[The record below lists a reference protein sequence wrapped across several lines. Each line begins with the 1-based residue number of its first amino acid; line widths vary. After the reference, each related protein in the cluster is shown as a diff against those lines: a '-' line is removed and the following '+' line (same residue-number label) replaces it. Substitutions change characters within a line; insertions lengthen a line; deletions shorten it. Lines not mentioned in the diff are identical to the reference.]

1 MIPIMRPDLPE
12 LSEYVAL
19 LEKIWDSRMLSNFAE
34 YSKQLESIASD
45 YLEVPART
53 VVSGDIGLTCAI
65 AALQIPPGSTCLLPS
80 FTFNSTVNAVLWN
93 QLIPVFVD
101 IDPRTL
107 NLDLGSA
114 ETIAGLSGPKLIIAT
129 HVFGN
134 PADSEGL
141 GLLAQKHAAKLLF
154 DAAHGYGSIRDG
166 AKVGGLGDV
175 EVFSLSGTKPVT
187 CAEGGL
193 VTSHDEDFLQR
204 FDYYRAYGFQGDYNS
219 IHQGLNGKMSELH
232 AALGT
237 LALPM
242 IEGALSRR
250 HEQVDRYR
258 RNLSGIDGLSFQEVR
273 EQDRSTFKDF
283 AVILGSNRER
293 EMVENALAAQDVQ
306 TKRYFRPCHRMDAFR
321 PYAMSSLPATE
332 DIYRRILCLPAFA
345 SLEDAQIDSICETLR
360 NSLSGVATGGS

>member
-1 MIPIMRPDLPE
+1 MRPELPE

-34 YSKQLESIASD
+34 YSKQLEQIVSD
-45 YLEVPART
+45 YLDVQART

-107 NLDLGSA
+107 NLDIESA
-114 ETIAGLSGPKLIIAT
+114 QKMAGLSGPKLVIAT

-134 PADSEGL
+134 PADSDSL
-141 GLLAQKHAAKLLF
+141 QALAKKHGAKLLF
-154 DAAHGYGSIRDG
+154 DAAHGYGSIREG
-166 AKVGGLGDV
+166 VKVGGLGDV

-193 VTSHDEDFLQR
+193 VTSKDEEFLER
-204 FDYYRAYGFQGDYNS
+204 FEFYRAYGFQGDYNS
-219 IHQGLNGKMSELH
+219 LYQGMNGKMSELH

-242 IEGALSRR
+242 IESALGRR
-250 HEQVDRYR
+250 HEQVIRYR
-258 RNLSGIDGLSFQEVR
+258 RNLSDIEGLEFQAVR
-273 EQDRSTFKDF
+273 QQDRSTFKDL
-283 AVILGSNRER
+283 AVILATQEDRQRVEKALSER
-293 EMVENALAAQDVQ
+293 GVQ
-306 TKRYFRPCHRMDAFR
+306 TKRYFRPCHRMDAFK
-321 PYAMSSLPATE
+321 PYAMSSLPNTE

-360 NSLSGVATGGS
+360 NSLSSVATGGS